1 MNFIETLKTKAVKF
15 ESEHRIVPKLVSV
28 SAAAT
33 TAMTCAAIGASAETA
48 SGSGNSVDI
57 SSVTDAMTSSLTD
70 LVGKVAVG
78 CAAVVGV
85 GLTIFGIKWCVKTV
99 KSFFSRIAG

>member
-1 MNFIETLKTKAVKF
+1 MNFIEFLKTKAVKF
-15 ESEHRIVPKLVSV
+15 ESEHRIIPKLVSV

-48 SGSGNSVDI
+48 SGNSVDI

-70 LVGKVAVG
+70 LVSKVAVG